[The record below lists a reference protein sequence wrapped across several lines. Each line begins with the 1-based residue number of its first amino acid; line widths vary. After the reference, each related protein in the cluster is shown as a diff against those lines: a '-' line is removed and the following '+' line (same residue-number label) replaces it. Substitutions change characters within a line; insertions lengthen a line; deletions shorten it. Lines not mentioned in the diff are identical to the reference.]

1 MLAAA
6 NAEYPDDATVLYNLA
21 CAESMSGRTAEAL
34 EHLRQSVAGG
44 ERYRELARTDTDFDP
59 IRDEPGFAEI
69 VG

>member
-1 MLAAA
+1 
-6 NAEYPDDATVLYNLA
+6 
-21 CAESMSGRTAEAL
+21 MSGRTAEAL

-44 ERYRELARTDTDFDP
+44 ERFLELARTDTDFDP

>member
-1 MLAAA
+1 MLEAAH
-6 NAEYPDDATVLYNLA
+6 AEYPDDATVLYNLA

-34 EHLRQSVAGG
+34 EHLRRSVEGG
-44 ERYRELARTDTDFDP
+44 ERFRELARTDTDFDP